1 MSAEITSTSGFLN
14 DLRWGVDKHVI
25 NYENE
30 HVWMGPCEQ
39 GGFTDCCYYGYE
51 CERHKPIREAEDA
64 ADWSIRGPYHEDDG
78 KYYALLR
85 GEWVGGGYIGKRK
98 ALDAIL
104 EKLTSEAAK

>member
-1 MSAEITSTSGFLN
+1 MSAEITSISGFIN

-25 NYENE
+25 NHENE

-64 ADWSIRGPYHEDDG
+64 AQ
-78 KYYALLR
+78 LR
-85 GEWVGGGYIGKRK
+85 KGVQ
-98 ALDAIL
+98 
-104 EKLTSEAAK
+104 S